1 MIERYT
7 LPQMGRIWSEENKF
21 KGMLRIEILVCEALA
36 KLGEIPREALA
47 KIKKRAGF
55 DLDRIKQIERQTRHD
70 VIAFLEAVGEQV
82 GRESRYIHLGLTS
95 YDIVDTSLSLRMQ
108 EAGDLILQDLKKLS
122 QVLKTRAKEHKETI
136 MIGRSHGIHA
146 EPITLGLKFALW
158 WKETER
164 NRERMLKVREVISY
178 GKISGAVGT
187 YAHLDPRVE
196 EYVCKKLGLTPAPVS
211 SQILQRDRHAQ
222 YLCALALMAS
232 SLEKFALEIRNL
244 QRTDI
249 LEVEEYFSRGQ
260 KGSSAMPHKRNPIVS
275 ERISGLAR
283 IVRGNAQ
290 AALENIALWH
300 ERDLTHSSVERVI
313 IPDSC
318 ILVDYMLKRFT
329 EVMENLLVYPENMKK
344 NLEKTKGLI
353 FSETI
358 LLELAKKGLR
368 RAEAYRAVQRNAM
381 KAWERGTSFKK
392 VLLQDKE
399 VRKHLSK
406 SEVENCFDLNHNLRN
421 VDKIFKRLGI

>member
-7 LPQMGRIWSEENKF
+7 LPRMGRIWSEDNKF
-21 KGMLRIEILVCEALA
+21 KMMLQIEILVCEALA
-36 KLGEIPREALA
+36 KLGEIPKEALA

-55 DLDRIKQIERQTRHD
+55 DLDRIKEIEAQTRHD
-70 VIAFLEAVGEQV
+70 VIAFLEAVGERV
-82 GRESRYIHLGLTS
+82 GGESRYIHLGLTS

-108 EAGDLILQDLKKLS
+108 EAGDLILRDLKRLS
-122 QVLKTRAKEHKETI
+122 RVLKRRAKEHKETI

-164 NRERMLKVREVISY
+164 NRERMAQAREMISY

-196 EYVCKKLGLTPAPVS
+196 EYVCKKLGLIPALVS
-211 SQILQRDRHAQ
+211 TQILQRDRHAQ
-222 YLCALALMAS
+222 YLCALALLAS

-275 ERISGLAR
+275 ERVSGLAR
-283 IVRGNAQ
+283 VVRGNAQ

-318 ILVDYMLKRFT
+318 ILIDYMLNKFI
-329 EVMENLLVYPENMKK
+329 EVMDNLVIYPENMKK

-353 FSETI
+353 FSETV
-358 LLELAKKGLR
+358 LLELAKKGLSR
-368 RAEAYRAVQRNAM
+368 KEAYRIVQRNAM
-381 KAWERGTSFKK
+381 KAWERGTSFKEL
-392 VLLQDKE
+392 LLQDKE
-399 VRKHLSK
+399 VRKHLPKRSI
-406 SEVENCFDLNHNLRN
+406 ENCFDLKHNLRN
-421 VDKIFKRLGI
+421 VGRIFKRLGI